1 MSKTI
6 NFGIDLGTTNSLIAK
21 FNKGTVEVYK
31 NPVGFKETL
40 PSVVAF
46 RNDRILVGERG
57 RAYLEKDPKST
68 VGQFKRKMG
77 TTESFKIK
85 SLDQSKTPIEL
96 SALVLKELKTF
107 IHTGEIPEAV
117 VITIPASFD
126 MVQSN
131 ATKEAGLQAGFK
143 QVVLL
148 QEPIAASLAY
158 ANKTTGNELNNSQW
172 IVYDLGGGTFDV
184 ALVRISE
191 GELKVIDHE
200 GDNFLGGADFDAL
213 IVERIVVPAIAKKGQ
228 FADLLDQLKSRSGR
242 LNSKWYALLAAAE
255 EAKMELSTKS
265 STEIDV
271 ELEDDDGETISM
283 LLNVTRSDFEAVIK
297 DAVDATAEM
306 LRTILTRNSL
316 QPSDLKFVL
325 MVGGSTYI
333 PLVRTRINELLG
345 IPVNTDIDPTN
356 AIVIGSAYYA
366 GNKPLELEPMKSNA
380 ESPSH
385 GLLKLKV
392 SYNKASQEVEEM
404 FSVKVDGDVNGLA
417 YRILREDGGYDSGLK
432 QLTSRIS
439 EDLPLLPDAYN
450 SFTLKI
456 LDQHNDPIA
465 VESIQIAQG
474 KYSVAGQ
481 MLPEDLSLVKD
492 DLQDGDTKL
501 VQVFARNTILP
512 AKKKATVD
520 VSKTLVHGTDDEI
533 RIMVVEGSSSN
544 HFSSNKFVGVLLVSA
559 KNLKRDL
566 LKGTEIDLTFEVSES
581 RDVTIHAYVNPS
593 GPEFS
598 DVFSPKDRRV
608 DVKSLAEEIGMLEE
622 KIEQELAEAVKN
634 ENYEVANVLEKLS
647 VPVQELQGEAVL
659 LTLDDVTD
667 HKYKLED
674 RKRKIAQELHQAT
687 STKRIDGLRSEYIE
701 ARDEVSELVK
711 ESGNDIEKRQLQEII
726 NHEHV
731 FLTTSSTQRL
741 ADHVSKLR
749 SLQFQ
754 ILTRS
759 PDFLIGWFKNLTAK
773 RETFNDQIQ
782 AKNLIEAGKQHIDG
796 EDFDRLL
803 EVNRR
808 LFSLLPEQEQ
818 ESKDMRHF
826 TGIS

>member
-21 FNKGTVEVYK
+21 FNKGTVEVFK

-46 RNDRILVGERG
+46 RNDRILVGEKG
-57 RAYLEKDPKST
+57 RVYLEKDPKST

-77 TTESFKIK
+77 TTESYKIK
-85 SLDQSKTPIEL
+85 SLDQSKTPIDL
-96 SALVLKELKTF
+96 SAFVLKELKTF
-107 IHTGEIPEAV
+107 IHTGETPEAV

-131 ATKEAGLQAGFK
+131 ATKEAGHQAGFK

-184 ALVRISE
+184 ALVRIAE

-213 IVERIVVPAIAKKGQ
+213 IVERIVVPAIEKKGQ
-228 FADLLDQLKSRSGR
+228 FSDILSQLKSGSGR
-242 LNSKWYALLAAAE
+242 LNSKWYALLASAE
-255 EAKMELSTKS
+255 EAKKELSTKS
-265 STEIDV
+265 ATEIDV
-271 ELEDDDGETISM
+271 EVEDDAGEVISA
-283 LLNVTRSDFEAVIK
+283 LISVTRSDFEAVIK
-297 DAVDATAEM
+297 EAVDTTAEM

-333 PLVRTRINELLG
+333 PLVRNRIKELLG

-356 AIVIGSAYYA
+356 AIVIGAAFYA
-366 GNKPLELEPMKSNA
+366 GNKPLELSEASTAITPT
-380 ESPSH
+380 SP
-385 GLLKLKV
+385 LKLKV
-392 SYNKASQEVEEM
+392 SYNKASQETDEM
-404 FSVKVDGDVNGLA
+404 FSAKVDGDVNGLS
-417 YRILREDGGYDSGLK
+417 YRIVRDDGGYDSGLK
-432 QLTSRIS
+432 QLATRIS
-439 EDLPLLPDAYN
+439 EDLPLQPDAYN
-450 SFTLKI
+450 SFILRI
-456 LDQHNDPIA
+456 LDPHNNPLA

-492 DLQDGDTKL
+492 NLQDGDTKL
-501 VQVFARNTILP
+501 EQVFARNTILP
-512 AKKKATVD
+512 AKKKMTVD
-520 VSKTLVHGTDDEI
+520 VSKTLVHGTEDEI
-533 RIMVVEGSSSN
+533 RIMVVEGSSTN
-544 HFSSNKFVGVLLVSA
+544 HSTSNKSVGVLLVSA

-566 LKGTEIDLTFEVSES
+566 LRGTEIDLTFEVSES
-581 RDVTIHAYVNPS
+581 RAVTVHAYVNPS

-598 DVFSPKDRRV
+598 DVFTPKDRRV
-608 DVKSLAEEIGMLEE
+608 DVKALAEEIGILEE
-622 KIEQELAEAVKN
+622 KIAQEKAEALEH
-634 ENYEVANVLEKLS
+634 ENYEVVDVLTKLS
-647 VPVQELQGEAVL
+647 GPVQELQGEAVL

-687 STKRIDGLRSEYIE
+687 SAKRIERLRAEYVE
-701 ARDEVSELVK
+701 AREEVSETVK
-711 ESGNDIEKRQLQEII
+711 ESGNDVEKRQLLEIV

-731 FLTTSSTQRL
+731 FLNTNSTQRL
-741 ADHVSKLR
+741 AEYISKLR
-749 SLQFQ
+749 SLEFQ
-754 ILTRS
+754 ILMRS
-759 PDFLIGWFKNLTAK
+759 PDFLIGWFQSLTAK
-773 RETFNDQIQ
+773 RESFNDQVQ
-782 AKNLIEAGKQHIDG
+782 AKNLIEAGKQHIQG

-803 EVNRR
+803 EVNKR
-808 LFSLLPEQEQ
+808 LFSLLPQREQ

>member
-21 FNKGTVEVYK
+21 FNKGTVEVFK

-46 RNDRILVGERG
+46 RNDRILVGEKG
-57 RAYLEKDPKST
+57 RVYLEKDAKST

-77 TTESFKIK
+77 TTESYKIK
-85 SLDQSKTPIEL
+85 SLDQSKTPINL
-96 SALVLKELKTF
+96 SAFVLKELKTF
-107 IHTGEIPEAV
+107 IHTGETPEAV

-131 ATKEAGLQAGFK
+131 ATKEAGHQAGFK

-184 ALVRISE
+184 ALVRIAE

-213 IVERIVVPAIAKKGQ
+213 IVERIIVPAIEKKGQ
-228 FADLLDQLKSRSGR
+228 FSDILNQLKSGSGR
-242 LNSKWYALLAAAE
+242 LNSKWYALLASAE
-255 EAKMELSTKS
+255 EAKKELTTKS
-265 STEIDV
+265 ATEIDV
-271 ELEDDDGETISM
+271 EVEDDAGEGISA
-283 LLNVTRSDFEAVIK
+283 LISVTRSDFEAVIK
-297 DAVDATAEM
+297 DAVDRTAEM

-333 PLVRTRINELLG
+333 PLVRNRIKELLG
-345 IPVNTDIDPTN
+345 IPVNTDIDPTS
-356 AIVIGSAYYA
+356 AVVIGAAYYA
-366 GNKPLELEPMKSNA
+366 GNKPLELSEASAVVAPS
-380 ESPSH
+380 SP
-385 GLLKLKV
+385 LKLKV
-392 SYNKASQEVEEM
+392 SYNKASQEADEM
-404 FSVKVDGDVNGLA
+404 FSAKVDGDVNGLS
-417 YRILREDGGYDSGLK
+417 YRIVRDDGGYDSGLK
-432 QLTSRIS
+432 QLATRIS
-439 EDLPLLPDAYN
+439 EDLPLQSDAYN
-450 SFTLKI
+450 SFTLRI
-456 LDQHNDPIA
+456 LDSHNNPLA

-492 DLQDGDTKL
+492 NLQDGDTKL
-501 VQVFARNTILP
+501 EQVFARNTILP
-512 AKKKATVD
+512 AKKKMTVD
-520 VSKTLVHGTDDEI
+520 VSKTLMHGTEDEI
-533 RIMVVEGSSSN
+533 RIMVVEGSSTN
-544 HFSSNKFVGVLLVSA
+544 HSTSNKSVGVLLISA

-566 LKGTEIDLTFEVSES
+566 LRGTEIDLTFEVSES
-581 RDVTIHAYVNPS
+581 RAVTVHAYVNPS

-598 DVFSPKDRRV
+598 DVFTPKDRKV
-608 DVKSLAEEIGMLEE
+608 DVKALAEEIGMLEE
-622 KIEQELAEAVKN
+622 RIEQEKAEALEH
-634 ENYEVANVLEKLS
+634 ENYEVVDVLTKLS
-647 VPVQELQGEAVL
+647 GPVQELQGEAVL

-667 HKYKLED
+667 HKYMLED

-687 STKRIDGLRSEYIE
+687 STKRIDRLRAEYAE
-701 ARDEVSELVK
+701 VRDEVSETVR
-711 ESGNDIEKRQLQEII
+711 ESGNDIEKRQLQEIV

-731 FLTTSSTQRL
+731 ILNTNSPQRM
-741 ADHVSKLR
+741 ADHILKLR
-749 SLQFQ
+749 SLEFQ
-754 ILTRS
+754 ILMRS
-759 PDFLIGWFKNLTAK
+759 PDFLIGWFQSLTAK

-782 AKNLIEAGKQHIDG
+782 ARNLIEAGKQHIQG

-803 EVNRR
+803 EVNQR
-808 LFSLLPEQEQ
+808 LFSLLPQREQ

>member
-21 FNKGTVEVYK
+21 FNKGAVEVYK

-40 PSVVAF
+40 PSLVGF
-46 RNDRILVGERG
+46 KNDRILVGDQAM
-57 RAYLEKDPKST
+57 AYLEREPKNVIGS
-68 VGQFKRKMG
+68 FKRKMG
-77 TTESFKIK
+77 TTESYKIK

-96 SALVLKELKTF
+96 SAFVLKELKTF
-107 IHTGEIPEAV
+107 IHTGETPEAV

-131 ATKEAGLQAGFK
+131 ATKEAGHQAGFK

-184 ALVRISE
+184 ALVRIAE

-213 IVERIVVPAIAKKGQ
+213 IVERIILPALEKRGQ
-228 FADLLDQLKSRSGR
+228 FVDLPSQLKSASGR
-242 LNSKWYALLAAAE
+242 LNKKWPVLLYAAE
-255 EAKMELSTKS
+255 NAKKVLSTKTAAEIEVDILDDS
-265 STEIDV
+265 DTEINLV
-271 ELEDDDGETISM
+271 V
-283 LLNVTRSDFEAVIK
+283 NVTRSDFEAVIK
-297 DAVDATAEM
+297 EAVDSTAEM

-316 QPSDLKFVL
+316 QPGDLKFVL

-333 PLVRTRINELLG
+333 PLVRNRIQELLG

-356 AIVIGSAYYA
+356 AIVIGAAYYA
-366 GNKPLELEPMKSNA
+366 GNKPLELTEATNTPA
-380 ESPSH
+380 PL
-385 GLLKLKV
+385 GQLKLKL
-392 SYNKASQEVEEM
+392 SYNKASQEAEEM
-404 FSVKVDGDVNGLA
+404 FSAKVDGDVADLS
-417 YRILREDGGYDSGLK
+417 YRISRDDGGYDSGLK
-432 QLTSRIS
+432 KLSARIT
-439 EDLPLLPDAYN
+439 EDLPLQPDAYN
-450 SFTLKI
+450 SFALKI
-456 LDQHNDPIA
+456 LDQHNNVVA
-465 VESIQIAQG
+465 LELIQIAQG

-492 DLQDGDTKL
+492 NLQDGDTKL
-501 VQVFARNTILP
+501 EQVFARNTILP
-512 AKKKATVD
+512 AKKKLTVE
-520 VSKTLVHGTDDEI
+520 VSKTLVHGTEDEI
-533 RIMVVEGSSSN
+533 RIMVVEGSSTN
-544 HFSSNKFVGVLLVSA
+544 HSASNKSVGVLLLSA

-566 LKGTEIDLTFEVSES
+566 MRGTEIDLTFEVSES
-581 RDVTIHAYVNPS
+581 RAVTVHAYVNPS

-598 DVFSPKDRRV
+598 DVFTPKDRKV
-608 DVKSLAEEIGMLEE
+608 DAKALAEEIGLLEA
-622 KIEQELAEAVKN
+622 KIEQEKAEALEH
-634 ENYEVANVLEKLS
+634 ENYEVVDVLTKLS
-647 VPVQELQGEAVL
+647 GPVQELQGEAVL

-667 HKYKLED
+667 NKYKLED
-674 RKRKIAQELHQAT
+674 RKRRIAQELHQAT
-687 STKRIDGLRSEYIE
+687 STKRIERLRAEYVE
-701 ARDEVSELVK
+701 VRDSVSETVK
-711 ESGNDIEKRQLQEII
+711 ESGNDLEKRQLQEII

-731 FLTTSSTQRL
+731 FMATNSAQKM
-741 ADHVSKLR
+741 ADHISQLHR
-749 SLQFQ
+749 LEFQ
-754 ILTRS
+754 ILMRS
-759 PDFLIGWFKNLTAK
+759 PDFLIGWFQNLVAK
-773 RETFNDQIQ
+773 RETFNDQVQ
-782 AKNLIEAGKQHIDG
+782 AKNLIEAGKQHIQG

-808 LFSLLPEQEQ
+808 LFSLLPQREQ